1 MGSTDPNAIHNT
13 KHHNKPTSE
22 KNPNKFHHNF
32 LFKVAIVAI
41 FLVILPLFPSQAPEF
56 INQTLLTRSWEL
68 LHLLLVGIA
77 ISYGLFSSRNN
88 ETDKGKENNMSKFD
102 NAQILVSR
110 LLNVSSVF
118 DDEEADAENS
128 SPESDHGS
136 TKVQTWNNQHYRNE
150 PVVVVAPHEDQGGG
164 DGVASASASTS
175 TRSRIGE
182 KPLLLPVRSLKSRLS
197 DDGDVQYAN
206 DSPRTQSQLKPKF
219 NDAKVDNNESSA
231 ISSFSLTRSNSKTG
245 SKWFSRNSNNGR
257 NDELEGAGDAKVEN
271 KMKNNVV
278 LPSPIPWRTRSG
290 RLEPKLEVE
299 APNQHASRPS
309 LEEFEFSK
317 MEPGIMKSQTSFS
330 SQTNLLP
337 SSPKFTPSPSFLP
350 ESVKESLAKNTD
362 DLVRKKGFYNKSC
375 PPPPPPPPMFQ
386 KSISMKPRY
395 GSFNERANH
404 YSFDKE
410 LKRSFSS
417 ETNGMKMNR
426 FESSIEV
433 KPKGSAENMSNVG
446 KSVRKIRANQNK
458 SLLGKEGTMDKEE
471 SEDEEHYMEETT
483 RKGMGY
489 DSMEFGEEE
498 QKESFLD
505 KVVMESADE
514 YTKTEDEDVG
524 GRIIQKE
531 SVESSKTDET
541 NSSGIGGDEGQD
553 VDKKADEFIAKF
565 REQIR
570 LQRIESIKRST
581 TKIPRNS
588 TR

>member
-1 MGSTDPNAIHNT
+1 MGRTDANAIHCT
-13 KHHNKPTSE
+13 KHQNKPTSE
-22 KNPNKFHHNF
+22 KNHEEYPNKFHHNF

-41 FLVILPLFPSQAPEF
+41 FLVILSLLPSQAPEI
-56 INQTLLTRSWEL
+56 INQSLLTRSWEL

-118 DDEEADAENS
+118 YDEEADAENS
-128 SPESDHGS
+128 SSESDHRS

-150 PVVVVAPHEDQGGG
+150 PVIVVAPHEDQGSG
-164 DGVASASASTS
+164 DGAATASAS

-197 DDGDVQYAN
+197 DDGEIQR
-206 DSPRTQSQLKPKF
+206 PKPQLKLQF
-219 NDAKVDNNESSA
+219 NDAKVDNNESSSV
-231 ISSFSLTRSNSKTG
+231 SSFSLNRSNSKTG
-245 SKWFSRNSNNGR
+245 SRQFSRNSNNSR

-271 KMKNNVV
+271 KMNDNVV

-290 RLEPKLEVE
+290 RLEPKLKVE
-299 APNQHASRPS
+299 APSQHASRPS

-317 MEPGIMKSQTSFS
+317 MVPGIMKSETSFS
-330 SQTNLLP
+330 SQTNPLP

-350 ESVKESLAKNTD
+350 EYVKESLAKNKD
-362 DLVRKKGFYNKSC
+362 DFVRKKGFYNKSC
-375 PPPPPPPPMFQ
+375 PPPPPPPPPPMFR
-386 KSISMKPRY
+386 KSISMKPRH
-395 GSFNERANH
+395 GSFNERAN
-404 YSFDKE
+404 YSSFDKE
-410 LKRSFSS
+410 LKRSFTS

-433 KPKGSAENMSNVG
+433 KPKGYAENMSNIG
-446 KSVRKIRANQNK
+446 KSVRKIKADQNK
-458 SLLGKEGTMDKEE
+458 SLLGKEGTEEKEE
-471 SEDEEHYMEETT
+471 LEDEEHYMQEPT

-489 DSMEFGEEE
+489 DSMEFGEQE

-505 KVVMESADE
+505 KVVMESYDE
-514 YTKTEDEDVG
+514 YTETEDEDVG
-524 GRIIQKE
+524 AKIIQKE

-570 LQRIESIKRST
+570 LQRIEFIKRST
-581 TKIPRNS
+581 TKITRNS